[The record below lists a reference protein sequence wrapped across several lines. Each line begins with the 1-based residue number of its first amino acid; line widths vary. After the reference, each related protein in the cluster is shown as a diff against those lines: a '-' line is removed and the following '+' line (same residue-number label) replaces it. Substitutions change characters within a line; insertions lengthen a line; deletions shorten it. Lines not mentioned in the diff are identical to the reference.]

1 MREPA
6 NSQCLF
12 AQAFHQSADATA
24 AQYRRAADRTD
35 SSLPFSVNFVNEAG
49 IDAGGVSRDALTE
62 IVTDLHGLDFNLFL
76 LCPNGVNKINSNMD
90 KYLPNPTCVSPLSIQ
105 MFEFVGKLMGVSL
118 RAKATLPFSF
128 PSLVWKVNSCH
139 SSNSY
144 RIHLVFLRIN
154 GFLALKTAITIVA
167 SGRGGFAARRV

>member
-6 NSQCLF
+6 TSQCLF
-12 AQAFHQSADATA
+12 AQAFHQSAEASA

-62 IVTDLHGLDFNLFL
+62 IVTDLHGPDFNLFL
-76 LCPNGVNKINSNMD
+76 LCPNGVSKINSNMD
-90 KYLPNPTCVSPLSIQ
+90 KYLPNPSCVSPLSIQ

-128 PSLVWKVNSCH
+128 PSLVWKVDLVPIIH
-139 SSNSY
+139 STPSP
-144 RIHLVFLRIN
+144 HLSV
-154 GFLALKTAITIVA
+154 
-167 SGRGGFAARRV
+167 